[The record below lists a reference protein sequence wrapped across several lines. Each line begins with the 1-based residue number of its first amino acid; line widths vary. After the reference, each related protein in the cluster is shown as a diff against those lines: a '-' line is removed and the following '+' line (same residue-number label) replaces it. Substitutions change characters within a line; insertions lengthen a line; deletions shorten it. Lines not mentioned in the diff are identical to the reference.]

1 METKSEMLKV
11 INNTEFYRYYPTTA
25 NAFEVSIDASNK
37 YGKGIYFLDNPYYY
51 KDKFKDGMVLKIKP
65 NLKNPKFYTKGNSVI
80 PNLEYSNDVISALKE
95 NIKSRNEFT
104 NKLIKDGYD
113 SLIAIEPRGIYL
125 VMFYNDPDNYEIV
138 YDKKNVMAVGGEV
151 KPLDFVSDSITN
163 SIEDLI
169 EKGDYS
175 DLSLVEALFFH
186 ETFKTVEYGK
196 GAFVSKDGVKGIMVK
211 KLIERGYIDKS
222 WLVYRL
228 RIDFD
233 DNFEVDYDDYSPTEK
248 GYKFL
253 NAIANRHRTRL
264 GLKEGIDLFPE
275 MASVKEYDERVQ
287 KNREK
292 LNKIIETINRSDSNK
307 QVEFNIGG
315 EIEEYKKQG
324 VLQLEIYPTSPEHSK
339 EYGIEAVSP
348 LYIKNIFID
357 KDHRLKSIGS
367 KVIEHIEE
375 YAKQNGHDVIFGYIS
390 EKAILTQDN
399 RTGYFAELT
408 DVDLIKQ
415 WLNRK
420 GYVVTKE
427 NNDFYKKLI

>member
-11 INNTEFYRYYPTTA
+11 INNTEFYRYYPTTV

-95 NIKSRNEFT
+95 NIKTRNEFT

-151 KPLDFVSDSITN
+151 KPLDFVSGSITN

-175 DLSLVEALFFH
+175 DLSLVEALFFYK
-186 ETFKTVEYGK
+186 TFKNVTYGK
-196 GAFVSKDGVKGIMVK
+196 GAFLPKDGAKGVISK
-211 KLIERGYIDKS
+211 KIIKDGYADES
-222 WLVYRL
+222 WLVYY
-228 RIDFD
+228 DSNES
-233 DNFEVDYDDYSPTEK
+233 DNFEVDNYNYSPTEK

-264 GLKEGIDLFPE
+264 GLKEGIDLFPQ
-275 MASVKEYDERVQ
+275 MANVKEYDERVE

-292 LNKIIETINRSDSNK
+292 LNKLIETI
-307 QVEFNIGG
+307 
-315 EIEEYKKQG
+315 
-324 VLQLEIYPTSPEHSK
+324 SK
-339 EYGIEAVSP
+339 
-348 LYIKNIFID
+348 
-357 KDHRLKSIGS
+357 
-367 KVIEHIEE
+367 
-375 YAKQNGHDVIFGYIS
+375 
-390 EKAILTQDN
+390 
-399 RTGYFAELT
+399 
-408 DVDLIKQ
+408 
-415 WLNRK
+415 
-420 GYVVTKE
+420 
-427 NNDFYKKLI
+427 